1 MQTGFVSAARAEAC
15 LYCPKFTSSAT
26 LARRARVVACAE
38 PPSSDGTMSCRFMFM
53 IKSFAF
59 VLFTSPPDVN
69 GVIALA
75 RADLLRMN
83 SASKLAN
90 KLVETYGD
98 QLAAP
103 VLNGRFLEMAI
114 VDVNGQHELFAA
126 DLHAAL
132 SRTAKELK
140 ENARREEAL
149 PHSQAVS
156 QPKLVEAL
164 KAVTQANQHC
174 EVNLMIVDGDRELPV
189 PKPQAEDFTQPIKD
203 EPRSR
208 TGTFKIQGIVR
219 RRRQRPFPGRPRR
232 LCASRSCQR
241 FELAARSTV
250 SVRGEERVVGGNHY
264 AYGEKDW
271 LSSPAPA
278 SFSRK
283 APTSRR
289 ALKITDHTLIDPNE
303 PQHPSQTCGVPF
315 GAPHGSC
322 CHQHGPTVAL
332 YSLRVDPCRGKDL
345 IGRLHQLSRVQH
357 HEHVALD

>member
-1 MQTGFVSAARAEAC
+1 MSLHVHNQ
-15 LYCPKFTSSAT
+15 KF
-26 LARRARVVACAE
+26 R
-38 PPSSDGTMSCRFMFM
+38 
-53 IKSFAF
+53 F

-140 ENARREEAL
+140 ENAGREEAL

-189 PKPQAEDFTQPIKD
+189 PKLQADDFTQPIKD

-219 RRRQRPFPGRPRR
+219 SDDGRGHFLVAQGDLRIR
-232 LCASRSCQR
+232 
-241 FELAARSTV
+241 
-250 SVRGEERVVGGNHY
+250 
-264 AYGEKDW
+264 
-271 LSSPAPA
+271 APA
-278 SFSRK
+278 SDSNWQLDRLLQSVAK
-283 APTSRR
+283 KEWLVGTITRTGRRTGCPARRPHRSAGKPRLRR
-289 ALKITDHTLIDPNE
+289 ALRITDHTLIDPNE

-315 GAPHGSC
+315 GAPHGS
-322 CHQHGPTVAL
+322 
-332 YSLRVDPCRGKDL
+332 
-345 IGRLHQLSRVQH
+345 
-357 HEHVALD
+357 